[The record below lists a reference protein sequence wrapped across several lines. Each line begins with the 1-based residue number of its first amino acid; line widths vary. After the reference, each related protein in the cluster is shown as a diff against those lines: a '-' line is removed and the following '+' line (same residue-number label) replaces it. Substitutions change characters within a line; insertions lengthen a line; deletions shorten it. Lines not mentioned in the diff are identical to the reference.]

1 MCKSVNHRP
10 TENLLMK
17 RLHLLTFAAFALF
30 SIASYGQTPIS
41 SLPYFINSP
50 GTYVVATD
58 LSVRGTAI

>member
-1 MCKSVNHRP
+1 
-10 TENLLMK
+10 MK